1 MASASAAD
9 DRDQYMLSKDRR
21 VNQFLF
27 LEKYLAV
34 VKIAREEIKKR
45 RKDNY
50 KNYLKTYQTK

>member
-1 MASASAAD
+1 MASASASD
-9 DRDQYMLSKDRR
+9 NKDQYMLSKDRR

>member
-45 RKDNY
+45 RKDN
-50 KNYLKTYQTK
+50 